1 MKKYLLLL
9 FALGCMLFC
18 SISHEV
24 NGNPP
29 DKPYLVQTDIGS
41 ITADVCSFELP
52 SIIIDYGSIN
62 RHTELYSI
70 DINTNMVEDVG
81 FNSSYSYNINTTNNN
96 TYKFNWESPYS
107 FNRPDNK
114 LILNNLIKPDK
125 YAAISRKFLL
135 NDNLINYIAVNSN
148 LTDTS
153 TNTEYFRSWLR

>member
-9 FALGCMLFC
+9 FAFGCMLFC

-24 NGNPP
+24 NGSPP

-62 RHTELYSI
+62 RHTELVSV

-114 LILNNLIKPDK
+114 LIL
-125 YAAISRKFLL
+125 
-135 NDNLINYIAVNSN
+135 DNPINYIVANSN